1 MKLNLV
7 GILSTK
13 HGWYVF
19 QNQRTNGKSQRMLE
33 TEIKSDC
40 ELSLCLG
47 KQTIIEILLLWFFF
61 DMMKDW
67 VQQRM
72 NKQTEQQQQQ
82 KKWSNGHSVTR
93 GAAI

>member
-1 MKLNLV
+1 MELNLV

-47 KQTIIEILLLWFFF
+47 KQTIIEILLL
-61 DMMKDW
+61 
-67 VQQRM
+67 
-72 NKQTEQQQQQ
+72 
-82 KKWSNGHSVTR
+82 
-93 GAAI
+93 